1 MCQIFIPIFYKPKPN
16 KLKSIQLG
24 WHPDNRIPKYQR
36 LLNVSDGGDQ
46 HLLETEN
53 TMQTVQIE
61 ELYQAINDRYGL
73 NLIPHALTYHAEEK
87 RFRCAYEASEWVM
100 GHPKKTYLI
109 GNEPDGTYI
118 TGGNNLT
125 MSEYAD
131 FYYQASKLIRVS
143 DPKAYL
149 VMGAWAGGVGEK
161 NKPAHNENDMLLL
174 YYRRYGKMD
183 VQALSWHCYQ
193 KNSVTNP
200 YPVNKLNRFADY
212 AKEWKDNG
220 WIDTTDIMLTEF
232 GWYGLDE
239 ENNTPENCI
248 AFMDNFIPKLR
259 AHKQVRGFWW
269 WEWGDGAMLLNGE
282 SLSNVGEHYKNI

>member
-1 MCQIFIPIFYKPKPN
+1 MCQIFIPIFVKPKPD

-24 WHPDNRIPKYQR
+24 WHPDNRIPEYQR
-36 LLNVSDGGDQ
+36 LLGVSDGGDQ
-46 HLLETEN
+46 HLLEAEN

-61 ELYQAINDRYGL
+61 ELYLAINVKYGL
-73 NLIPHALTYHAEEK
+73 NLTPHALTYNATEK
-87 RFRCAYEASEWVM
+87 RFRYAYEASEWVVN
-100 GHPKKTYLI
+100 HPKKIYLI
-109 GNEPDGTYI
+109 GNEPDGVYI
-118 TGGNNLT
+118 TGGNDLT

-131 FYYQASKLIRVS
+131 FYYQASRLIRAG

-149 VMGAWAGGVGEK
+149 VMGAWAGGVGESY
-161 NKPAHNENDMLLL
+161 KPAHNEDDMLSL

-193 KNSVTNP
+193 KTSAKNS
-200 YPVNKLNRFADY
+200 YPVSKMNKFADY
-212 AKEWKDNG
+212 VKKWKGNG

-248 AFMDNFIPKLR
+248 AFMDDFIPKLR

-269 WEWGDGAMLLNGE
+269 WQWGKGSRLVINSELTE
-282 SLSNVGEHYKNI
+282 VGLHYKTI